1 MKPQILILIA
11 LVTVAEFMQL
21 PAIAQV
27 NQTYISTANNKQ
39 KSRRYIGLRYRD
51 LPRGLESLGGW
62 IIGDAVEGKEYAI
75 SYLKQGRKQMLWL
88 EILLSRDS
96 EGKPSFEVIDVLD
109 LPQIKSP
116 DQLSGGAG
124 QCKLNQVTDPEI
136 IAIAKYQDAEFWTEI
151 SRAWRANRQSHQFER
166 ISPQNIVCY
175 NPGWGV

>member
-11 LVTVAEFMQL
+11 LMTGSEFIQL

-27 NQTYISTANNKQ
+27 NQIYISSANNQ
-39 KSRRYIGLRYRD
+39 QNSRRYIGLRYRN

-109 LPQIKSP
+109 LPRVKSP

-151 SRAWRANRQSHQFER
+151 SRAWRANRQVASLQFK
-166 ISPQNIVCY
+166 IQN
-175 NPGWGV
+175 